1 MSDGYLFVPLP
12 DHVNRRRRLEAVFD
26 RQVDAALSG
35 VATIE
40 FVCEQPIHIG
50 SGFKRVIG
58 PRVVRSAV
66 RIHDGLGLPG
76 SSVKGMIRSR
86 YEAITYSCTSA
97 PKVPKGKG
105 DLWEVKSSTGIKY
118 ARFRNG
124 LFRTEVFRACSSD
137 EMCPACALFGRMSQR
152 SRVTVTDFHAPAQ
165 GEFALFDLPEQF
177 GPNIHHVGAAK
188 IIADE
193 HSRDRS
199 SNQMFEV
206 SDLKG
211 RKFALGEGRRVE
223 NAKPQ
228 PVEVIP
234 AGTILQGQIRFM
246 NVMPMELGGILAAIG
261 KVPASK
267 LKIGAGKCY
276 GLGRMSLRTMTFAL
290 RGRSASATDEQ
301 ERAWRAAFEAA
312 QSDRFPVGEDTLV
325 RIHQGAC

>member
-290 RGRSASATDEQ
+290 RGRSASTTDEQ

>member
-12 DHVNRRRRLEAVFD
+12 DHVNRRTHPEAVFD

-40 FVCEQPIHIG
+40 FLCEQPIHIG
-50 SGFKRVIG
+50 SGFKRMVG

-66 RIHDGLGLPG
+66 RIQDGLGLPG
-76 SSVKGMIRSR
+76 SSVKGMLRSR
-86 YEAITYSCTSA
+86 YEAITYSCTDA
-97 PKVPKGKG
+97 PKDKVW
-105 DLWEVKSSTGIKY
+105 DVRSSTGLRK
-118 ARFRNG
+118 ARFRLG
-124 LFRTEVFRACSSD
+124 TLTLDALKACSFR
-137 EMCPACALFGRMSQR
+137 EPKMCPACALFGRMSQR

-177 GPNIHHVGAAK
+177 GPNIHHVGSAK
-188 IIADE
+188 IIVDE

-234 AGTILQGQIRFM
+234 EGTILQGQIRFM

-261 KVPASK
+261 KMPASK

-276 GLGRMSLRTMTFAL
+276 GLGRMSLRTMKFAL
-290 RGRSASATDEQ
+290 RGRSASTTDEQ

>member
-12 DHVNRRRRLEAVFD
+12 DHVNRRHRPEAVFH
-26 RQVDAALSG
+26 RQVDEALSG

-50 SGFKRVIG
+50 SGFKRVLG
-58 PRVVRSAV
+58 PRVLRSAV

-97 PKVPKGKG
+97 PRVPKGRG
-105 DLWEVKSSTGIKY
+105 DLWEVRSSTGIKY

-124 LFRTEVFRACSSD
+124 LFRTEVFRVCSSD

-152 SRVTVTDFHAPAQ
+152 SRVTVTDFHAPVQ

-188 IIADE
+188 IISNE
-193 HSRDRS
+193 RSHDRGS
-199 SNQMFEV
+199 DQLFEV
-206 SDLKG
+206 STLKG
-211 RKFALGEGRRVE
+211 RKFALGQGRRVE

-246 NVMPMELGGILAAIG
+246 NVMPMELGGLLAAIG
-261 KVPASK
+261 KTPASK

-276 GLGRMSLRTMTFAL
+276 GLGRMSLRSMTVTL
-290 RGRSASATDEQ
+290 RNRNTIPQGEQ
-301 ERAWRAAFEAA
+301 EQAWRAAFEAA
-312 QSDRFPVGEDTLV
+312 QSDRFPIGEETLV

>member
-12 DHVNRRRRLEAVFD
+12 DHVNRRIRRDEAVFD
-26 RQVDAALSG
+26 RQVAEALSG

-40 FVCEQPIHIG
+40 FFCEQPIHIG
-50 SGFKRVIG
+50 SGFKRMVG
-58 PRVVRSAV
+58 PRVVRGAV
-66 RIHDGLGLPG
+66 RIRDGLGIPG
-76 SSVKGMIRSR
+76 SSVKGMLRSR
-86 YEAITYSCTSA
+86 YEAITYSCTDA
-97 PKVPKGKG
+97 PKDKVW
-105 DLWEVKSSTGIKY
+105 DVRSSTGLKK
-118 ARFRNG
+118 ARFRPG
-124 LFRTEVFRACSSD
+124 TLALDALKTCSFREPK
-137 EMCPACALFGRMSQR
+137 MCPACALFGRMSQR
-152 SRVTVTDFHAPAQ
+152 CRVTVTDFHAPVQ

-188 IIADE
+188 IITDE

-206 SDLKG
+206 SELKG
-211 RKFALGEGRRVE
+211 RKFALGQGRRVE

-246 NVMPMELGGILAAIG
+246 NVTPMELGGMLSAIG
-261 KVPASK
+261 KTPASK

-276 GLGRMSLRTMTFAL
+276 GLGRMSLRTMSFAL
-290 RGRSASATDEQ
+290 RGQTASPQGDQEQ
-301 ERAWRAAFEAA
+301 AWRAAFETE
-312 QSDRFPVGEDTLV
+312 QSDRFPDGEETLV

>member
-12 DHVNRRRRLEAVFD
+12 DHVNRCRRPEAVFHY
-26 RQVDAALSG
+26 QVDEALSG

-50 SGFKRVIG
+50 SGFKRMVG

-66 RIHDGLGLPG
+66 RIQDRLGLPG
-76 SSVKGMIRSR
+76 SSVKGMLRSR
-86 YEAITYSCTSA
+86 YEAITYSCTDA
-97 PKVPKGKG
+97 PKDKVW
-105 DLWEVKSSTGIKY
+105 DVRSSTGLKK
-118 ARFRNG
+118 ARFRPG
-124 LFRTEVFRACSSD
+124 TLALDALKACSAR
-137 EMCPACALFGRMSQR
+137 EPKMFCPACALFGLMSQR

-188 IIADE
+188 IITDE

-246 NVMPMELGGILAAIG
+246 NVMPMELGGMLAAIG
-261 KVPASK
+261 KTPASK

-290 RGRSASATDEQ
+290 RGRSASTTDEQ